1 MANITLTFTY
11 AVQDS
16 VQIGD
21 TAYFAS
27 TSTVGGFNTT
37 GTIKEIGAITAV
49 TEFSISCDI
58 AAFAPRPQA
67 TNFILFSKDNTVN
80 MGSIAGYYAEVEMKN
95 TSTEKA
101 ELFAVGAEVGI
112 SSK

>member
-80 MGSIAGYYAEVEMKN
+80 MGSIAGYYAEVDLQN
-95 TSTEKA
+95 NSTTAA
-101 ELFAVGAEVGI
+101 EIFHVSSEVVE
-112 SSK
+112 SSR

>member
-27 TSTVGGFNTT
+27 TSTVGGFNTA
-37 GTIKEIGAITAV
+37 GTIKEIGAITA
-49 TEFSISCDI
+49 
-58 AAFAPRPQA
+58 FAPRPQA
-67 TNFILFSKDNTVN
+67 TDFILFSKDNQAN
-80 MGSIAGYYAEVEMKN
+80 MASIAGYYAEVDLQNNSTIAAEMFHV
-95 TSTEKA
+95 SS
-101 ELFAVGAEVGI
+101 EVVE
-112 SSK
+112 SSR